1 MVASIIL
8 LRNCIDYVQCGLLHR
23 HLFLCL
29 KDQVMISILG
39 RWMSPVLVVALLALI
54 IVGFWQAP
62 SLSASTVTA
71 NNAFVNGFLTG
82 YQTMDLFAAFFFSA
96 LIFTQIKNSLPHG
109 TSDREVLKYA
119 VLPSIIGS
127 TMLAFVYL
135 GFVYLGSHY
144 APHIHDVEP
153 EMMLPSIVMLLIGN
167 YATIIIAAAMILSCL
182 TTAVALNNIYARF
195 LCTSLK
201 LKDSFFPVNSIWH
214 HFHLFHYFIT
224 RFSRHRVI
232 FGAGTGD
239 FLSGTHSSN
248 YYEHSTSQSSP
259 REDGHV
265 LDD

>member
-1 MVASIIL
+1 
-8 LRNCIDYVQCGLLHR
+8 
-23 HLFLCL
+23 
-29 KDQVMISILG
+29 
-39 RWMSPVLVVALLALI
+39 
-54 IVGFWQAP
+54 
-62 SLSASTVTA
+62 
-71 NNAFVNGFLTG
+71 
-82 YQTMDLFAAFFFSA
+82 MDLFAAFFFSA

-201 LKDSFFPVNSIWH
+201 LKDSFFPLILFGTTFISFIISLLDFRGIASFLAPALEISYPGLIALTIMSIA
-214 HFHLFHYFIT
+214 L
-224 RFSRHRVI
+224 RNHRPAKMVMFWTI
-232 FGAGTGD
+232 
-239 FLSGTHSSN
+239 
-248 YYEHSTSQSSP
+248 STLMIVM
-259 REDGHV
+259 R
-265 LDD
+265 